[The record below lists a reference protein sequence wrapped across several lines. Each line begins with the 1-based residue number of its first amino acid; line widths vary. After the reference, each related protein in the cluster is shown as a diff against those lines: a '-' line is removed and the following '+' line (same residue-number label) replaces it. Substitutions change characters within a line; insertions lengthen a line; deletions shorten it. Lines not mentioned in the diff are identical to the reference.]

1 MVTFLLPTGEVGGGN
16 DASSLLWRP
25 ACDSLGPGLSTGLP
39 YPELPRDGSLPQ
51 SARSS
56 SPRCSESLLGND
68 GIPIASTNLL
78 LPLLRRALGKGNES
92 FLRRGADVEGG
103 VGAGAAGGRDHQ
115 TSRSPAVSR
124 VEQSDNQIGV
134 DQRQSDK
141 SRSRIR
147 KYFASPAD
155 IARSVTHEEWI
166 ERGEERGAPEAQSQI

>member
-25 ACDSLGPGLSTGLP
+25 ACDSLSPGLSTGLP

-56 SPRCSESLLGND
+56 SPRCSESLLGKD

-92 FLRRGADVEGG
+92 FLRRGAAVEGG
-103 VGAGAAGGRDHQ
+103 VGVGAAGGRDHQ

-124 VEQSDNQIGV
+124 VEQSDNG
-134 DQRQSDK
+134 DRYSK
-141 SRSRIR
+141 SRSRTR
-147 KYFASPAD
+147 KYFASPDD
-155 IARSVTHEEWI
+155 IARSVTHEEWR

>member
-1 MVTFLLPTGEVGGGN
+1 MTFLLPTGEVGGGK

-56 SPRCSESLLGND
+56 SPRCSESLLGKG

-115 TSRSPAVSR
+115 TRRSPAVSR
-124 VEQSDNQIGV
+124 VEQSDNG
-134 DQRQSDK
+134 DRYSK
-141 SRSRIR
+141 SSTRTR
-147 KYFASPAD
+147 KYIVSPDD
-155 IARSVTHEEWI
+155 IARSVTHEEWS
-166 ERGEERGAPEAQSQI
+166 ERGEERGAPEPQSQI

>member
-1 MVTFLLPTGEVGGGN
+1 MTFLLPTGEVGGGK

-25 ACDSLGPGLSTGLP
+25 ACDSLSPGLSTGLP

-56 SPRCSESLLGND
+56 SPRCSESLLGKD

-124 VEQSDNQIGV
+124 VEQSDNG
-134 DQRQSDK
+134 DRYSK
-141 SRSRIR
+141 SRSRTR
-147 KYFASPAD
+147 KYFASPDD
-155 IARSVTHEEWI
+155 IARSVTHEEWR

>member
-1 MVTFLLPTGEVGGGN
+1 MVTFLLPTGEVGGGK

-56 SPRCSESLLGND
+56 SPRCSDSLLGKG

-115 TSRSPAVSR
+115 TRRSPAVSR
-124 VEQSDNQIGV
+124 VEQSDNG
-134 DQRQSDK
+134 DRYSK
-141 SRSRIR
+141 SWSRTR
-147 KYFASPAD
+147 KYFASPDD
-155 IARSVTHEEWI
+155 IARSVTQEEWS
-166 ERGEERGAPEAQSQI
+166 ERGEERGAPEPQSQI